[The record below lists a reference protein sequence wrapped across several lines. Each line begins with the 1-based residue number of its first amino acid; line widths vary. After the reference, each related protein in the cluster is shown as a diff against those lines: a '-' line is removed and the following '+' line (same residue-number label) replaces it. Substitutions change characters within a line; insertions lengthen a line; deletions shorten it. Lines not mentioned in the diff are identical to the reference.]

1 VGDYQPMNWFFG
13 ATTDSPQIENKEV
26 EETLQ
31 KISNSTLLE
40 DRIDAIQKLS
50 ELSADETKHSKF
62 GEESVKIVFEQLK
75 IQHEN
80 VELVKQLLLV
90 ILNLE
95 KVFSFFLNSSQSEI
109 FIKNLLKPEY
119 IRGIVTLLDLNEEYI
134 KYHSVQLLTKL
145 LKKDIETVQQGI
157 LSEPIGVARLVDLL
171 RHGEEIIRNEC
182 LLLMNN
188 LTKGGSP
195 EILKI
200 IAFEGAFEKLLNII
214 NEEGGNTG
222 GIIVLDCIVILN
234 NLLVGNSS
242 NQTHFQVLGFQQKIK
257 NKKVVFHTLKV

>member
-1 VGDYQPMNWFFG
+1 
-13 ATTDSPQIENKEV
+13 
-26 EETLQ
+26 
-31 KISNSTLLE
+31 
-40 DRIDAIQKLS
+40 
-50 ELSADETKHSKF
+50 
-62 GEESVKIVFEQLK
+62 LK
-75 IQHEN
+75 
-80 VELVKQLLLV
+80 
-90 ILNLE
+90 
-95 KVFSFFLNSSQSEI
+95 S
-109 FIKNLLKPEY
+109 EY

-171 RHGEEIIRNEC
+171 RHSEEIIRNEC

-188 LTKGGSP
+188 LTKGGSQ

-242 NQTHFQVLGFQQKIK
+242 NQTHFQVLGFVL
-257 NKKVVFHTLKV
+257 KKLKRKRLCSLP

>member
-1 VGDYQPMNWFFG
+1 VGNYQPMNWFFG
-13 ATTDSPQIENKEV
+13 GTTDSPQIENKEV

-95 KVFSFFLNSSQSEI
+95 KVFIFF
-109 FIKNLLKPEY
+109 
-119 IRGIVTLLDLNEEYI
+119 
-134 KYHSVQLLTKL
+134 
-145 LKKDIETVQQGI
+145 
-157 LSEPIGVARLVDLL
+157 
-171 RHGEEIIRNEC
+171 
-182 LLLMNN
+182 
-188 LTKGGSP
+188 
-195 EILKI
+195 
-200 IAFEGAFEKLLNII
+200 
-214 NEEGGNTG
+214 
-222 GIIVLDCIVILN
+222 
-234 NLLVGNSS
+234 
-242 NQTHFQVLGFQQKIK
+242 
-257 NKKVVFHTLKV
+257 